1 MKKYLC
7 LALCA
12 LTFLNTGCVATA
24 VVAGAGA
31 TGAIVSDKR
40 DIKQMNRDR
49 EASQSA
55 IHAISR
61 DTTLNGRSHIS
72 ASTFN
77 GLMLL
82 VGQAQS
88 PELKQRAYDLAKAA
102 TTQFKVHRIYNEIQI
117 SGASSFLERS
127 SDTWLTT
134 KVKTALLSKKGLRS
148 MQVKVITESGTV
160 YLLGLVSK
168 EQGQLAA
175 QTARH
180 VAGVKKVVK
189 AFQYVAKQAAS

>member
-12 LTFLNTGCVATA
+12 LSLLTTGCVATA

-40 DIKQMNRDR
+40 DLKQMNRDR

-55 IHAISR
+55 THAISR
-61 DTTLNGRSHIS
+61 DEALTGRSHVS
-72 ASTFN
+72 ATTFN

-82 VGQAQS
+82 VGQAQTA
-88 PELKQRAYDLAKAA
+88 ELKERAYTLAKDA
-102 TTQFKVHRIYNEIQI
+102 TTQFRVHRIYNEIQV
-117 SGASSFLERS
+117 SGSSSFLERS

-160 YLLGLVSK
+160 YLLGLVSR

-175 QTARH
+175 QTARR

-189 AFQYVAKQAAS
+189 AFQYTATTAA